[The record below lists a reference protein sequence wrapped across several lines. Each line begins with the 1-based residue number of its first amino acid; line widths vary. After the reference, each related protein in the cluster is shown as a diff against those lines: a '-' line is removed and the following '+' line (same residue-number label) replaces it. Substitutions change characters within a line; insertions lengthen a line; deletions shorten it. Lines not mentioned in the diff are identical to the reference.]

1 MLLTQDV
8 VKAMAEITKGTQ
20 KEAKLH
26 LDALKE
32 VITTALKNGED
43 VALKGLVSFENKEVA
58 EGKAKNPKTREE
70 VIVPAHRKASA
81 KLAKSLRK
89 F

>member
-1 MLLTQDV
+1 MLREKGVNINMLLTQDV

-32 VITTALKNGED
+32 VITTALKM
-43 VALKGLVSFENKEVA
+43 V
-58 EGKAKNPKTREE
+58 KT
-70 VIVPAHRKASA
+70 
-81 KLAKSLRK
+81 
-89 F
+89 